1 MKYTF
6 ILLNMVSCLIVR
18 AQADFVVPFKGD
30 TLTGEAK
37 ILSFDKID
45 RVQITSHGKKTIFQS
60 TQVRSLRMN
69 QDLYR
74 AVRYENSIR
83 MMKMV
88 KDGYLSLLAFKP
100 EGQSNSSWS
109 GQYLL
114 KRDGQGVEVPNLSFK
129 KILSNFLGDCPDI
142 KDHFQKGD
150 FSKHDLNRIVDLYN
164 TCLDVKTKNL
174 NGQPKTVEISTDKVL
189 AVKQFIEK
197 AGLKGTSVG
206 GAMVSDKHAN
216 FIVNAGGA
224 TAQDVK
230 FLIDKIK
237 KEVFEQSGIT
247 LEEEVEFWGFNG

>member
-83 MMKMV
+83 MMKIV
-88 KDGYLSLLAFKP
+88 KDGYLSLLAFNP

-197 AGLKGTSVG
+197 VQKENFVGKKDVLDLLTDIQTKVMKGETIPNYMGEGLKPY
-206 GAMVSDKHAN
+206 
-216 FIVNAGGA
+216 
-224 TAQDVK
+224 
-230 FLIDKIK
+230 L
-237 KEVFEQSGIT
+237 KEKPD
-247 LEEEVEFWGFNG
+247 LEKSAEELLSLLKNK